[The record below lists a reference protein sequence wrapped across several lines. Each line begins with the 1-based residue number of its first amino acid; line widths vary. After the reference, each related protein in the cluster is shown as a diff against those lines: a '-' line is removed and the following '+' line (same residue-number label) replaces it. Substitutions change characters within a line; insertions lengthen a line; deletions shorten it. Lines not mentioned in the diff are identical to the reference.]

1 MSTDTLLNLALF
13 AGAML
18 LMMRF
23 GCGAHVMSHS
33 HQHGG
38 SGPGGGRDGAGG
50 EGRAPA
56 QHIDPVCG
64 MTVDPAS
71 AKSAAYQG
79 QVYYFCSQICRE
91 KFEAAP
97 ASYANAK
104 TAGAATTEHEHH
116 HGCC

>member
-1 MSTDTLLNLALF
+1 
-13 AGAML
+13 
-18 LMMRF
+18 
-23 GCGAHVMSHS
+23 
-33 HQHGG
+33 
-38 SGPGGGRDGAGG
+38 
-50 EGRAPA
+50 
-56 QHIDPVCG
+56 

-104 TAGAATTEHEHH
+104 TAGAATTEHELH

>member
-1 MSTDTLLNLALF
+1 MSIDTLLNLALF
-13 AGAML
+13 AGALL

-23 GCGAHVMSHS
+23 GCGAHVMSHA
-33 HQHGG
+33 HQHGD
-38 SGPGGGRDGAGG
+38 SGPGGARDGSGG
-50 EGRAPA
+50 GRGRAPA
-56 QHIDPVCG
+56 QDVDPVCG

-79 QVYYFCSQICRE
+79 QVYYFCSQTCRE

-97 ASYANAK
+97 GSYAK
-104 TAGAATTEHEHH
+104 SAGAAAGGHEHH